1 MKIVS
6 SNIAMSA
13 QTRTVEKYNKEESLK
28 LWVGNERPDF
38 ERLSAFNRQEGIHI
52 DSLTISEE
60 AKHAEKVR
68 KQEAGCVEG
77 NDSITFEISDRDK
90 QKLLLIQ
97 RMLEKLTGKKIKF
110 VIPERI
116 KINKSVIGRETNG
129 ETFGAVHGREREGW
143 GLEYD
148 SSEYF
153 YERQALEFNCAG
165 VIRTADGREIN
176 IQAQLKLSREFASK
190 TNIRV
195 RAGDAVMKD
204 PLVVNFNNTAP
215 QLGGE
220 KISFDIDC
228 DGIDDQVF
236 FPDTGSGFLAIDFD
250 ADGIINNGGE
260 LFGPATGNGFG
271 ELALHDADGNNWIDE
286 NDPIYDKLRIWT
298 RDEGGNYVLFA
309 LGQKGI
315 GAIYLGSVYSAFD
328 MKDSG
333 NNLQGQIKRSGIFI
347 REDGTAGTVQH
358 IDLAV

>member
-1 MKIVS
+1 MKITS
-6 SNIAMSA
+6 STIAMSA
-13 QTRTVEKYNKEESLK
+13 QTRTSEKYNKEESLK
-28 LWVGNERPDF
+28 LWVGDKRPDF
-38 ERLSAFNRQEGIHI
+38 EGLSAFNRQEGIRI

-60 AKHAEKVR
+60 AKHAGKVR
-68 KQEAGCVEG
+68 KQAAGCVEG
-77 NDSITFEISDRDK
+77 NDSIAFEISDRDK

-116 KINKSVIGRETNG
+116 KIDRPVIGRETSG
-129 ETFGAVHGREREGW
+129 EAFGAVRGREREGW

-148 SSEYF
+148 RSEYF
-153 YERQALEFNCAG
+153 YEHQSLEFNCAG

-176 IQAQLKLSREFASK
+176 IQAQLKLSREFASR
-190 TNIRV
+190 TNISI

-204 PLVVNFNNTAP
+204 PLVINFNNTAP
-215 QLGGE
+215 RLGGE

-228 DGIDDQVF
+228 DGVADQVF
-236 FPDTGSGFLAIDFD
+236 FLDPGSGFLAIDLNG
-250 ADGIINNGGE
+250 DGIVNNGGE
-260 LFGPATGNGFG
+260 LFGPASGNGFA

-298 RDEGGNYVLFA
+298 RDEEGNHVLFA
-309 LGQKGI
+309 LGQRGI